1 MIASWVASGQ
11 FTVLEGIYF
20 YLLLV
25 INLYIQQFLCNKN
38 GGYQEWYD
46 FELMY
51 IYIYIHL

>member
-1 MIASWVASGQ
+1 MIAFWVASGQ